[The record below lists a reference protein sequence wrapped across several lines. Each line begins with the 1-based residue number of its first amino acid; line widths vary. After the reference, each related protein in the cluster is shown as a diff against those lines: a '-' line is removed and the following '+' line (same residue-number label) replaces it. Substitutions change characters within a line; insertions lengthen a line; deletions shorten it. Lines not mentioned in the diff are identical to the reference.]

1 MKLSRGLLALSL
13 IGLVSTCAEP
23 TSNGVGAGFVG
34 VGVPVVLP
42 PASLLAPGLVLDRV
56 KIVVGKSFPQQETFL
71 RIDSAEVSLS
81 PSQNTAQARI
91 QLLIS
96 KVDTLTV
103 NIDYLASDGTT
114 LFIAGTEV
122 IVIPGRQISLPPT
135 QPFYVGPG
143 FNIASMTLS
152 PADSQLTAGDSLTL
166 DPRPVD
172 VQGAPVAQFYVSWLT
187 DDPRVPIDALGRI
200 TAPTSLT
207 KLLTVT
213 ANTPN
218 GVSASTTVTLLGD
231 RALGLSPDSVE
242 KTPGS
247 TQQFQVVIG
256 GSRGGRYFWSVDGI
270 DGGNSTVG
278 TVDSTGLYTAPAQVP
293 SPARVDVCAQLDDP
307 EIQRDGCAAVVIK
320 AVPTVG
326 ADLVVINDI
335 NIFDQ
340 EAMNPDSSIGN
351 VRFVKNLVNFT
362 GTGARSTG
370 TVVWYDRGRNSPCMD
385 PQDLECADS
394 AKATLDSVIRSTG
407 KTIVKF
413 DTLTTFTNI
422 PSNVKVIFLWMPL
435 VTYTTSEINLFKR
448 FAAEGGRIV
457 FMGENG
463 FFYGQAGLDLQNNFL
478 LQMGSQMTNVGD
490 VLDCRT
496 NDPFQY
502 FKTPSAS
509 LRSNPL
515 LSGVSSLRYVC
526 ASKIVPGPGDA
537 PFLYD
542 LSNTTP
548 IAAVTKIDVTPI
560 VGTTPPVASRGSGP
574 VAGATGGGRI
584 R

>member
-13 IGLVSTCAEP
+13 VGLVSTCAEP
-23 TSNGVGAGFVG
+23 TGNGVGAGFARMA
-34 VGVPVVLP
+34 VPVVLP
-42 PASLLAPGLVLDRV
+42 PASLMAPGLVLDRV
-56 KIVVGKSFPQQETFL
+56 KIVVGKSIPQQEVFIRL
-71 RIDSAEVSLS
+71 DSAEVSLT

-91 QLLIS
+91 QLVMS
-96 KVDTLTV
+96 QVDTFRV
-103 NIDYLASDGTT
+103 IIDYLASDGTV
-114 LFIAGTEV
+114 LFVAGTDV
-122 IVIPGRQISLPPT
+122 IVTPGRQISLPPT

-152 PADSQLTAGDSLTL
+152 PADSQLSAGDTLTI

-172 VQGAPVAQFYVSWLT
+172 VQGAPVSPFYVSWLT

-200 TAPTSLT
+200 TAPATLT

-218 GVSASTTVTLLGD
+218 GVSASTTVTLLGAS
-231 RALGLSPDSVE
+231 ALGLSPDSVE
-242 KTPGS
+242 KVPGS

-256 GSRGGRYFWSVDGI
+256 GSRAARYFWSVDGI

-278 TVDSTGLYTAPAQVP
+278 TVDSTGLYTAPARVP

-307 EIQRDGCAAVVIK
+307 EIQRDGCAVVVIK

-351 VRFVKNLVNFT
+351 VRFVKNLVNFS
-362 GTGARSTG
+362 GTGPRTTG
-370 TVVWYDRGRNSPCMD
+370 TVVWYDRGRNSPCMSVD
-385 PQDLECADS
+385 DMECADS
-394 AKATLDSVIRSTG
+394 AKATLDSVIQSTG

-435 VTYTTSEINLFKR
+435 VQYSLSEINLFKR

-478 LQMGSQMTNVGD
+478 LVMGSQMTNVGD

-502 FKTPSAS
+502 FKTPSKS

-515 LSGVSSLRYVC
+515 LSGVTSLRYVC
-526 ASKIVPGPGDA
+526 ASKIVPGPGDS
-537 PFLYD
+537 PFLFD
-542 LSNTTP
+542 QANTSP

-560 VGTTPPVASRGSGP
+560 IGSSPPAASRGTGP